1 MLSSARQLGGS
12 THAGVGICVGRKLA
26 PDIADASFHCYSER
40 VCALHFSMGH
50 VKYRVFACYFPT
62 TWAPDSEVEGLYDLL
77 GLLITNCEQAGA
89 NSIIGGDFNAN
100 IGTPLPGDDFTVFGR
115 SGTGNRNDRGAM
127 LMQWTVQNKLFIQS
141 RLDNRLAQDEAWT
154 CCRAM
159 DLSLVQ
165 LDYILSSP
173 KLSVENSWCD
183 FSIPIGL
190 DHRCVHCRLKLL
202 LTKPKK
208 RENILSFKNW
218 RPNLDENNV
227 ASDFQSKIRSLLAA
241 NCTTNMEIL
250 ENMLVFFLFLTPFGS
265 SWHSPWH
272 SGKTQDALQPVSRIE
287 DIEAFSEALS
297 NTKRPQN
304 PEFANSEVASP

>member
-1 MLSSARQLGGS
+1 MEIS
-12 THAGVGICVGRKLA
+12 
-26 PDIADASFHCYSER
+26 
-40 VCALHFSMGH
+40 
-50 VKYRVFACYFPT
+50 
-62 TWAPDSEVEGLYDLL
+62 
-77 GLLITNCEQAGA
+77 
-89 NSIIGGDFNAN
+89 
-100 IGTPLPGDDFTVFGR
+100 LPYHEE
-115 SGTGNRNDRGAM
+115 
-127 LMQWTVQNKLFIQS
+127 QWTVQDGVLIQS

-202 LTKPKK
+202 LLLLTKPKK
-208 RENILSFKNW
+208 REKILRFKNW

-227 ASDFQSKIRSLLAA
+227 ASDFQSKIRSLLGA

-250 ENMLVFFLFLTPFGS
+250 ENMLVQAGIHHGTVAKRRMHFSPSAELKTS
-265 SWHSPWH
+265 RHSRKH
-272 SGKTQDALQPVSRIE
+272 SRTQVARKTLSLQIRKLHRRE
-287 DIEAFSEALS
+287 L
-297 NTKRPQN
+297 RL
-304 PEFANSEVASP
+304 